1 MKIFPAFSIILF
13 LSAVILTGCE
23 KKEKPV
29 VETLAVSNITSASVN
44 CGGKVTSDGGDVVA
58 SRGLCWSKT
67 INASVNNS
75 KTNEG
80 TGLGEYFSTI
90 ENLDPGTV
98 YFIKAYAKN
107 SEGTAYGTE
116 VSFKTLGE
124 VPSASLAETSGITI
138 SSAHLLATINPNYVS
153 TAVSFEFG
161 TTANYGSS
169 VTASGSPVN
178 GNNDLSISA
187 DIQSLLPGTVYHYR
201 VKAVNS
207 LGTTYSEDK
216 TFRTLGNP
224 PVVTLSASSNLTTST
239 ARVSASVNANFVST
253 TITFEFGT
261 SDTYSNSATAIQ
273 SPVTGNTGVSVSA
286 DIQSLLPGTVY
297 HYRVKAMNSLGT
309 TYSEDKTF
317 RTLGNAPLVTT
328 PVSSNLT
335 TSSVRVS
342 ANVNANHLTT
352 AVTIEYG
359 TSETFINSSTANLNP
374 VTGNT
379 NVPVSAIVSSLN
391 PGTLYY
397 FRIKSQNALGITYSN
412 KISVTTLGQAPA
424 VITYPV
430 TNSYTNS
437 TILKGSVNA
446 NHLTTN
452 VIIEYGTTL
461 SLGSTKP
468 ATPITVTGQ
477 YPVIVKAV
485 LSDLIEGASY
495 YYRIRAENSLGITM
509 GEIKTFVAAPPLV
522 DLTDVEGNIYPV
534 VQIGSQYWM
543 AENLKT
549 TKYNDNTDIPLIT
562 EGSAWAALNTP
573 GYCWYENNSV
583 ENKDIYG
590 ALYNFYAVK
599 TGKLCPTGWHVP
611 TNDDFTALTNYLG
624 DINTAGGKLK
634 EAGTAHWNSPN
645 TGATNETGFTAL
657 PAGRRFAE
665 TGVFEGIG
673 KYEVWWSS
681 TPYNEIKPWYRSI
694 GFETSMVF
702 VGNGT
707 LNQHGSSIRCIM
719 D

>member
-1 MKIFPAFSIILF
+1 MRISPGFQIIVF
-13 LSAVILTGCE
+13 LSSIVLSGCE

-29 VETLAVSNITSASVN
+29 VETMPATNITNTSVIV
-44 CGGKVTSDGGDVVA
+44 GGRVTSDGGEVVA
-58 SRGLCWSKT
+58 SRGICWSKN
-67 INASVNNS
+67 INPSVNNS
-75 KTNEG
+75 KTIEG
-80 TGLGEYFSTI
+80 SGLGEYFSSL

-107 SEGTAYGTE
+107 SEGTAYGSE
-116 VSFKTLGE
+116 LSFRTLGE
-124 VPSASLAETSGITI
+124 IPSASLTESSGITD
-138 SSAHLLATINPNYVS
+138 SSAHLVATINPNYVS
-153 TAVSFEFG
+153 TSVFFEFG
-161 TTANYGSS
+161 TTPNYGSS

-178 GNNDLSISA
+178 GNNEITIFQDIYSLVPGTIYHYRVRAVNSLGTTYSEDKTFRTLGDPPMVTSLTSSNVTTSSARVSASVNANFVSTTVTVEFGTSDTYSNSVTATQNPVTGNTGVSVSA

-207 LGTTYSEDK
+207 LGTTYSEEK
-216 TFRTLGNP
+216 TFKTLGNTP
-224 PVVTLSASSNLTTST
+224 
-239 ARVSASVNANFVST
+239 
-253 TITFEFGT
+253 
-261 SDTYSNSATAIQ
+261 
-273 SPVTGNTGVSVSA
+273 
-286 DIQSLLPGTVY
+286 
-297 HYRVKAMNSLGT
+297 M
-309 TYSEDKTF
+309 
-317 RTLGNAPLVTT
+317 VTT

-342 ANVNANHLTT
+342 ANVNASYLTT
-352 AVTIEYG
+352 AVSIEYG
-359 TSETFINSSTANLNP
+359 TSETFENSLTANLNP

-379 NVPVSAIVSSLN
+379 NVPVSAILSSLN

-397 FRIKSQNALGITYSN
+397 FRIKSQNALGITYSS

-430 TNSYTNS
+430 TNSYANS

-446 NHLTTN
+446 NYLTTN

-461 SLGSTKP
+461 SLGSAKP
-468 ATPITVTGQ
+468 VTPNTVTGQ
-477 YPVIVKAV
+477 YPVIVKTV
-485 LSDLIEGASY
+485 LSDLVEGASY

-509 GEIKTFVAAPPLV
+509 GEILTFVAAPPLV

-562 EGSAWAALNTP
+562 DGSEWAALNSP

-611 TNDDFTALTNYLG
+611 TNDDFTALTSFLG

-634 EAGTAHWNSPN
+634 EAGTAHWLSPN

-657 PAGRRFAE
+657 PAGKRNAE
-665 TGVFEGIG
+665 TGAFEGIG

-681 TPYNEIKPWYRSI
+681 TPYNEIKPWYRSV
-694 GFETSMVF
+694 GFETSMLF